1 MYNLLQIRYN
11 NEYVHK
17 NTNTK
22 VDGEAYHRG
31 WDGDLMRRDKI
42 RNKRLIELGW
52 DVQRFWVYEVR
63 DDMES
68 CIRRIRYWIEKVKE
82 E

>member
-1 MYNLLQIRYN
+1 
-11 NEYVHK
+11 
-17 NTNTK
+17 
-22 VDGEAYHRG
+22 
-31 WDGDLMRRDKI
+31 MRRDKI
-42 RNKRLIELGW
+42 RNKLLIELGW